1 MTNGDP
7 PMARIL
13 VVDDNRQIVDVLRL
27 GLRACSFDVLTATNG
42 QEAINRAINELPDLI
57 LLDVMMPVMGGHEV
71 CAILKDESR
80 TRDIPIIFVSACTE
94 VPDRV
99 QGLELGAVDYVTK
112 PFDMNEV
119 ASRVR
124 AALRTRA
131 RQVERTQDL
140 DRLKSDFVHLL
151 THEIAT
157 PLTAIQGF
165 SELLEM
171 GLSHMSPNTQM
182 DCLRAI
188 NQSSR
193 RLSGAMDDFL
203 CLAQSGGTSPPG
215 SASLP
220 KIIQEQIDELAGELA
235 DSRHTVVVEP
245 TEADL
250 PAVASHPR
258 FLPRAVYHLLSNAF
272 KFSPAGSTLRV
283 KVAREAGQVTMEVSD
298 CGPGIS
304 ADLREKVFER
314 FYQVDP
320 SKTRPYAGMGIGLA
334 VARTL
339 ARALCGDVIIR
350 SSTPEGSVFV
360 LSLPPGPGGNAR
372 SEGTDPV

>member
-1 MTNGDP
+1 MTNGDTP
-7 PMARIL
+7 LARIL
-13 VVDDNRQIVDVLRL
+13 VVDDNRQIVDILRL
-27 GLRACSFDVLTATNG
+27 GLMACGFDVLTATDG
-42 QEAINRAINELPDLI
+42 QQAIDRAVQELPDLI

-71 CAILKDESR
+71 CETLKDEPR
-80 TRDIPIIFVSACTE
+80 TRDIPIIFVSACAE

-131 RQVERTQDL
+131 RQVERTRDL
-140 DRLKSDFVHLL
+140 DKLKSDFVHLL

-171 GLSHMSPNTQM
+171 GLSNMSPNTQM

-193 RLSGAMDDFL
+193 RLTGALDDFL
-203 CLAQSGGTSPPG
+203 CLAQGGVLAPTG
-215 SASLP
+215 SVSLV
-220 KIIQEQIDELAGELA
+220 KIIREQVDELAGEYT
-235 DSRHTVVVEP
+235 DRRQVVDVEAA
-245 TEADL
+245 ADL
-250 PAVASHPR
+250 PPVATHQR
-258 FLPRAVYHLLSNAF
+258 FLPRAVYHLLANAF
-272 KFSPAGSTLRV
+272 KFSPAGATVHVRV
-283 KVAREAGQVTMEVSD
+283 TREAGVVTMEVRD
-298 CGPGIS
+298 CGPGIP
-304 ADLREKVFER
+304 ADVQEKIFDR

-320 SKTRPYAGMGIGLA
+320 SKTRAYAGMGIGLA

-339 ARALCGDVIIR
+339 ARALRGDVNLR
-350 SSTPEGSVFV
+350 SSTPEGSVFA
-360 LSLPPGPGGNAR
+360 LSLPCALAATTD
-372 SEGTDPV
+372 SEAAATA